1 MIWWMQLLIIVVCGA
16 ILHLPEFVDA
26 VDFADCGS
34 TGAIVVSVDVF
45 PCNNDPC
52 TLVKGALTTFTVN
65 FVARGGADSVYS
77 NVRDASAGSMLV
89 HFPQSDIC
97 PNLAPPCPILA
108 GETYSFSYTAT
119 VAQSFQSGPLSIRW
133 EILYGNGAKFMC
145 VDFQTVIA

>member
-65 FVARGGADSVYS
+65 FVARKWQPLTQCLPALL
-77 NVRDASAGSMLV
+77 R
-89 HFPQSDIC
+89 IC
-97 PNLAPPCPILA
+97 FHCRV
-108 GETYSFSYTAT
+108 S
-119 VAQSFQSGPLSIRW
+119 
-133 EILYGNGAKFMC
+133 
-145 VDFQTVIA
+145 

>member
-65 FVARGGADSVYS
+65 FVAPS
-77 NVRDASAGSMLV
+77 
-89 HFPQSDIC
+89 HHHI
-97 PNLAPPCPILA
+97 
-108 GETYSFSYTAT
+108 
-119 VAQSFQSGPLSIRW
+119 W
-133 EILYGNGAKFMC
+133 KFHIDYYVMEL
-145 VDFQTVIA
+145 